1 MTHNELKYYSS
12 LLRKKYR
19 NSERKFLVEGKKSV
33 EEGLESNF
41 MCERMF
47 VSHKFFENTRS
58 RKMFKNVDVEVLR
71 KSELLRLTDTMTPQ
85 GITAVFRIPPNK
97 KFEEIKSDT
106 IVYLENIADPGNL
119 GTILRICDWFGIDTI
134 LVSDNTVDVY
144 NPKVV
149 RSTMGSIFHVDI
161 IEDVE
166 INSLETLKKKGYK
179 LICSDLEGENLYD
192 IDLPSKKIIA
202 FCNEVNGPSEE
213 LLKKSD
219 FKVTIPKKGKAE
231 SLNVAT
237 ASAVILSEFVKG
249 NNLYKNST

>member
-19 NSERKFLVEGKKSV
+19 NSEKKFLVEGKKSI

-41 MCERMF
+41 YCEKMF
-47 VSHKFFENTRS
+47 VSHKFFENARS
-58 RKMFKNVDVEVLR
+58 RKLFKNVDVEVLR

-85 GITAVFRIPPNK
+85 GITAVFKMPGEK
-97 KFEEIKSDT
+97 KPGEIKSDT

-119 GTILRICDWFGIDTI
+119 GTIIRICDWFGIDSI

-144 NPKVV
+144 NPKVI
-149 RSTMGSIFHVDI
+149 RSTMGSIFHVNI
-161 IEDVE
+161 IEDIG
-166 INSLETLKKKGYK
+166 INSLDALETKGYK
-179 LICSDLEGENLYD
+179 LICSDLEGESLYD
-192 IDLPSKKIIA
+192 IDFPSKRIIA
-202 FCNEVNGPSEE
+202 FCNETNGPSEE

-249 NNLYKNST
+249 NNKSL